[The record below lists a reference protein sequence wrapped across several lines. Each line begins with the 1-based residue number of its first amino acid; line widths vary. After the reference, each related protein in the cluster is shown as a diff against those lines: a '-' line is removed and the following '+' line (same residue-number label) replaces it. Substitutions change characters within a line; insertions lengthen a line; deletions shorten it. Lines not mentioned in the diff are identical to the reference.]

1 MPTAA
6 RLRGR
11 RPSEARAP
19 PILLALTADQ
29 RRTVLAALA
38 DVARREREHAAVML
52 TWGGPAMRAAAADK
66 RRFAEECEGAA
77 AAIRAGMGGAALNG
91 QE

>member
-6 RLRGR
+6 RLRGQ

-19 PILLALTADQ
+19 PVPLTSDQ

-52 TWGGPAMRAAAADK
+52 TWGGPAMASAAADK

-77 AAIRAGMGGAALNG
+77 AVVRAGMGGGNG
-91 QE
+91 DGHGG

>member
-6 RLRGR
+6 RLAGR

-19 PILLALTADQ
+19 PAPVPLTSDQ

-38 DVARREREHAAVML
+38 DVARWEREHAAVML

-66 RRFAEECEGAA
+66 RRFAEECEAA
-77 AAIRAGMGGAALNG
+77 AVVRTAMTGEDRDG
-91 QE
+91 